1 SRRSAEAR
9 LPTWLPSGNR
19 RSPPDCSQKPVNR
32 FITMAYDVGTGGTGR
47 AFQRR
52 ERSLKPMVLRC
63 PGCSALKFFGRT
75 QVLGELVVCPKCG
88 VVFPWREAEGTRPG
102 KRRPA
107 KSDDEKSKRAKR

>member
-1 SRRSAEAR
+1 MNYDNHVNGHRTCPCAR
-9 LPTWLPSGNR
+9 PKG
-19 RSPPDCSQKPVNR
+19 DQ
-32 FITMAYDVGTGGTGR
+32 I
-47 AFQRR
+47 
-52 ERSLKPMVLRC
+52 KPMVLRC
-63 PGCSALKFFGRT
+63 PRCSALKFFGRT